1 MNNSRPFL
9 RDGSFLIYNLK
20 LVIRGG
26 TRVIELN
33 DIDVI
38 FHDDERVVTAV
49 KDVTVDVAK
58 GEIFG
63 IVGYSGAGK
72 STLVRT
78 INLLQRPTTGTVIV
92 NGQNLME
99 LSARD
104 LRNARKK
111 IGMIFQH
118 FNLMES
124 RTIFENVAFPL
135 KGSGLNKHEV
145 AEKVAELL
153 SLVGLKEKTDSY
165 PSQLSGGQKQRV
177 AIARALANDPDVL
190 LCDEATSALDPKT
203 TSSILDLLREL
214 NVKLGLT
221 IVIITH
227 EMSVVK
233 DLCHKVAVM
242 EDGRILEH
250 GPILDIFTQ
259 PQEQLTKEFIDTA
272 THFDQE
278 MATVLQ
284 HPETQ
289 QLNRD
294 GILARLS
301 YVGVGT
307 TQPLI
312 ATLVKKFDVT
322 VNIIYGHVEILQ
334 NTPVGNLLV
343 ALSGD
348 ADKIQQGM
356 AYLRKQGVT
365 VSSVSDLLEEYV
377 KKEG

>member
-1 MNNSRPFL
+1 M
-9 RDGSFLIYNLK
+9 
-20 LVIRGG
+20 
-26 TRVIELN
+26 IELN

-356 AYLRKQGVT
+356 AYLREQGVT

>member
-1 MNNSRPFL
+1 MITL
-9 RDGSFLIYNLK
+9 R
-20 LVIRGG
+20 
-26 TRVIELN
+26 
-33 DIDVI
+33 DIDVV
-38 FHDDERVVTAV
+38 FHDEDRVVTAV
-49 KDVTVDVAK
+49 KDVNLDVEK
-58 GEIFG
+58 GEIYG

-78 INLLQRPTTGTVIV
+78 INLLQRPTNGSVLV
-92 NGQNLME
+92 NGQDLMT
-99 LSARD
+99 LKPHS
-104 LRNARKK
+104 LRQARKK

-124 RTIFENVAFPL
+124 RTIFDNVAYPL
-135 KGSGLNKHEV
+135 KGSGLNKKEK
-145 AEKVAELL
+145 AAKVAELL
-153 SLVGLKEKTDSY
+153 DLVGLKEKTDAY
-165 PSQLSGGQKQRV
+165 PKQLSGGQKQRV
-177 AIARALANDPDVL
+177 AIARALANDPDIL

-214 NVKLGLT
+214 NEKLGLT

-242 EDGRILEH
+242 EDGRILEQ
-250 GPILDIFTQ
+250 GPIVDIFTE
-259 PQEQLTKEFIDTA
+259 PTEHLTKEFIDTA

-278 MATVLQ
+278 MAMVLA

-289 QLNRD
+289 KLNRE

-312 ATLVKKFDVT
+312 STLVRDFDVT

-334 NTPVGNLLV
+334 NIPVGNLLV
-343 ALSGD
+343 AFTGD
-348 ADKIQQGM
+348 QKKIQD
-356 AYLRKQGVT
+356 AIDYLRTSGVK
-365 VSSVSDLLEEYV
+365 VDSVSELLEEYV
-377 KKEG
+377 TKED

>member
-1 MNNSRPFL
+1 M
-9 RDGSFLIYNLK
+9 
-20 LVIRGG
+20 
-26 TRVIELN
+26 IELS

-49 KDVTVDVAK
+49 KDVTVDVGK

-78 INLLQRPTTGTVIV
+78 INLLQRPTTGTVTV

-99 LSARD
+99 LSARE

-135 KGSGLNKHEV
+135 KGSGLNKKEV
-145 AEKVAELL
+145 AAKVAELL
-153 SLVGLKEKTDSY
+153 SLVGLKEKTDNY

-214 NVKLGLT
+214 NEKLGLT

-250 GPILDIFTQ
+250 GPILDIFTK

-312 ATLVKKFDVT
+312 ATLVKQYDVT

-343 ALSGD
+343 AFSGD
-348 ADKIQQGM
+348 TDNIQQGV
-356 AYLRKQGVT
+356 AYLRENEVI
-365 VSSVSDLLEEYV
+365 VDSVSELLEEYV